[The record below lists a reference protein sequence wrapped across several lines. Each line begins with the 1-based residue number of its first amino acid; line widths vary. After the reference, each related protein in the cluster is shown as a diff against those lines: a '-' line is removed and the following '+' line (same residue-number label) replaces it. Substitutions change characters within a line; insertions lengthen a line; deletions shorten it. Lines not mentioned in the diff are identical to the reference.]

1 MALERLEVRERQ
13 AAAAEDAV
21 TARESQVQLE
31 VEERVA
37 KARVELARRHRLELE
52 LLKAELEG
60 QTSALKTELQS
71 MEQRESATREALIS
85 SESALVSARAELC
98 SLQQKIKDT
107 ASLAE
112 RTVGEENR
120 RHTL

>member
-52 LLKAELEG
+52 LLKAKLEG
-60 QTSALKTELQS
+60 WTSALK
-71 MEQRESATREALIS
+71 
-85 SESALVSARAELC
+85 AEL
-98 SLQQKIKDT
+98 
-107 ASLAE
+107 
-112 RTVGEENR
+112 
-120 RHTL
+120 